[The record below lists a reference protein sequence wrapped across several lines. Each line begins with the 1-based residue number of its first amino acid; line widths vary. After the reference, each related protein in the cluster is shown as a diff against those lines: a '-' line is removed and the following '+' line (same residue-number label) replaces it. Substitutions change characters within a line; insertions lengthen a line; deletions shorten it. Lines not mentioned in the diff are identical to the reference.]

1 MGVSPSFTST
11 WRRKILQKH
20 FCNFALRR
28 KISQKH
34 FQKICFSCT
43 NKPSAAELHCSTF
56 FGQMST
62 NHTEFS
68 SFLKIY
74 LQFFFNAFFSQHVSL
89 KTVQMLASLIVQV
102 CNLLKFKVWLFKT
115 SCNRFGKWL
124 HILPGFLL
132 HSSQTC
138 SQHLGIVISN
148 NSHHQ
153 KVRLSLSLFLLETDR
168 FLNFSDFNS
177 E

>member
-62 NHTEFS
+62 FHTEFS

-74 LQFFFNAFFSQHVSL
+74 LQFFFNVFF
-89 KTVQMLASLIVQV
+89 
-102 CNLLKFKVWLFKT
+102 LLKMLPENSSNACQFNCSSVQPFKVQNQLQPFWQMAPHPARFPPAFLANLFST
-115 SCNRFGKWL
+115 SWHRDL
-124 HILPGFLL
+124 QQQP
-132 HSSQTC
+132 SSVSEAFT
-138 SQHLGIVISN
+138 
-148 NSHHQ
+148 
-153 KVRLSLSLFLLETDR
+153 FT
-168 FLNFSDFNS
+168 FSFRNGPFPQFQWF
-177 E
+177 